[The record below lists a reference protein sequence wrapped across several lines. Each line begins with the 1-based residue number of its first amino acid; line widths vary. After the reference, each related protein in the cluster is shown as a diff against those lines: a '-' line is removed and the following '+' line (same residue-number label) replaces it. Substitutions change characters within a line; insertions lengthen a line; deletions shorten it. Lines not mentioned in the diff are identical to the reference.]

1 MAEKTAEQIKN
12 TEWANWLL
20 EELQRRTGRED
31 IEVIVTPSCNHD
43 VLISA
48 GANKQPIVSFYSPM
62 REDPSR
68 VAQALDYTSG
78 MLLDWELTQVQHEK
92 ANQDCLPIY
101 ERLKK
106 EFPHMETSYNVVDV
120 GRHKAMVNKE
130 GDKIV
135 SYFDLWPQMTEDDV
149 KRLISH
155 IRELEYTLQR
165 ENVAYAEVTYL
176 WR

>member
-1 MAEKTAEQIKN
+1 MADKTAEQIKN

-20 EELQRRTGRED
+20 EELKRRTGRHD

-43 VLISA
+43 VLIST

-78 MLLDWELTQVQHEK
+78 MLLDWELTTVQHEK
-92 ANQDCLPIY
+92 ARKDCLPVY
-101 ERLKK
+101 ERLKR
-106 EFPHMETSYNVVDV
+106 EFPHMETSYNVIDL
-120 GRHKAMVNKE
+120 GRHQAMVTKA

-149 KRLISH
+149 GRLISH
-155 IRELEYTLQR
+155 LRELEDTLQR
-165 ENVAYAEVTYL
+165 ENATYAEVTYL